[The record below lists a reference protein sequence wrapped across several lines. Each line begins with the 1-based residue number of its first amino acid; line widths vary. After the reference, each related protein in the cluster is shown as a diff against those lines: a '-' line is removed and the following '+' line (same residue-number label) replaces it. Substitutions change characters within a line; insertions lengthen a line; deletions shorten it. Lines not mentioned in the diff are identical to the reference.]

1 MDFTDETRPR
11 GRVSDA
17 LEAVEAPGAAA
28 SERGG
33 LLGVELRHHLPWS
46 AFGVVAGLGIVWML
60 LHVVPATDRAG
71 LTEDVFHLAHP
82 THLLLSAAATAA
94 MVVAHGGG
102 TWRALLL
109 GVVGSAGV
117 CMLSDVILPW
127 LGGIALTGVS
137 TMELHLCV
145 VEHPILIGPFLALGL
160 AIGVFGGRRVE
171 RSTVYSHAAHVVVSA
186 LASLLYLVAFGLTLS
201 VATLGPVLLILL
213 VAVMVP
219 CCISDI
225 VVPVLFGG
233 PRCRH
238 GH

>member
-11 GRVSDA
+11 QRVSDA
-17 LEAVEAPGAAA
+17 LEAVAPGAPP
-28 SERGG
+28 ERGG

-46 AFGVVAGLGIVWML
+46 VFGVVAGLGIVWML
-60 LHVVPATDRAG
+60 LHLVPAADQGR
-71 LTEDVFHLAHP
+71 LTEELFHLAHP

-94 MVVAHGGG
+94 MVVVHGGG
-102 TWRALLL
+102 AWRAVGIGL
-109 GVVGSAGV
+109 VGSAGV

-127 LGGIALTGVS
+127 LGGVALTGVED
-137 TMELHLCV
+137 MEWHLCV
-145 VEHPILIGPFLALGL
+145 VEHPILIGPFLAVGL
-160 AIGVFGGRRVE
+160 AIGVLAGRWVE

-219 CCISDI
+219 CCVSDI